1 MKKPKRQPRIVEDQ
15 LFSDESD
22 SEIDEDEAFNS
33 EDERRYG
40 AFFNKSRDDQDDDD
54 DEDEDESSDED
65 IGSDDDE
72 EGDGGEYMLSLLDK
86 LSSNNN
92 NGSNEKLGENEN
104 AKLVKFKGRN
114 TDESEFGNSS
124 NSNQVLTMDQLMDG
138 IQDTTGFGSLQKV
151 LGEQQQKYSS
161 AVTATKAPVDNAV
174 SERAMRKVLYREKVK
189 DMKMWDESTKAI
201 READTLD
208 FRPKDKG
215 RINRAD
221 LVSKFE
227 PSNKFEEEMEDLLQ
241 RAGAKYDGDVLKQEQ
256 KSLLTDDDLGESGMT
271 IEEFRKRQGELSKM
285 RSLLFYEE
293 QKRNKI
299 NKIKSKQ
306 YRRIRKKQNDRA
318 KGKALEA
325 AVEADPEFAREMAE
339 KEEMERVSCLVL

>member
-1 MKKPKRQPRIVEDQ
+1 
-15 LFSDESD
+15 
-22 SEIDEDEAFNS
+22 
-33 EDERRYG
+33 
-40 AFFNKSRDDQDDDD
+40 
-54 DEDEDESSDED
+54 
-65 IGSDDDE
+65 
-72 EGDGGEYMLSLLDK
+72 
-86 LSSNNN
+86 
-92 NGSNEKLGENEN
+92 
-104 AKLVKFKGRN
+104 
-114 TDESEFGNSS
+114 
-124 NSNQVLTMDQLMDG
+124 
-138 IQDTTGFGSLQKV
+138 
-151 LGEQQQKYSS
+151 
-161 AVTATKAPVDNAV
+161 
-174 SERAMRKVLYREKVK
+174 
-189 DMKMWDESTKAI
+189 MWDKSTKAI

-271 IEEFRKRQGELSKM
+271 MEEFRKRQGELSKM

-306 YRRIRKKQNDRA
+306 YRRIRKKQNERA